1 VKFIRFLISKV
12 FILNVSILLV
22 AIIILAVAGI
32 IALNKFTH
40 HGESLTL
47 PDFTSYTVDEV
58 EQICK
63 EKDLRFE
70 IYRSVYVPDVPFFT
84 VVEQDPKALS
94 KVKRNRK
101 VYLTI
106 SSDDPPKVKLPDL
119 IDVQLENA
127 IRMLKSLGL
136 RVGELDYEPDIA
148 LNAILK
154 VKKDGRIL
162 TKGSMIS
169 KDSKIDLVLGA
180 GLNSGKVKVPYVIG
194 LAFSEVQ
201 FAMIASQLN
210 IGGPIPDETVTDTL
224 EAIVYKQYPMPSD
237 VRIPRGESVDVWITH
252 PDNFEKMNIERIPL
266 NEIDSTFKNEA
277 TIDDGN

>member
-1 VKFIRFLISKV
+1 
-12 FILNVSILLV
+12 
-22 AIIILAVAGI
+22 
-32 IALNKFTH
+32 
-40 HGESLTL
+40 
-47 PDFTSYTVDEV
+47 
-58 EQICK
+58 
-63 EKDLRFE
+63 
-70 IYRSVYVPDVPFFT
+70 
-84 VVEQDPKALS
+84 
-94 KVKRNRK
+94 
-101 VYLTI
+101 
-106 SSDDPPKVKLPDL
+106 
-119 IDVQLENA
+119 
-127 IRMLKSLGL
+127 LGL